1 MSDVLLPPPNAPALP
16 ASNYDAIAA
25 WFFGPH
31 AENSKYLQAFIDR
44 ALEKHKYFRAAMY
57 ATDPR
62 SITEKMQSSGLFKTN
77 MKAREAE
84 HEAVMG
90 LLGKNSVPFWSP
102 RYNAHMLMDTTL
114 ASNVGCAYHHH
125 PSGRVFTLSNV
136 V

>member
-1 MSDVLLPPPNAPALP
+1 MC
-16 ASNYDAIAA
+16 
-25 WFFGPH
+25 
-31 AENSKYLQAFIDR
+31 
-44 ALEKHKYFRAAMY
+44 

-84 HEAVMG
+84 HEAVRG

-125 PSGRVFTLSNV
+125 PIGRVFTLSTV